1 MQVLQP
7 AVKGEM
13 AENGKTADSRIP
25 GVDSITKETN
35 EKAAPSL
42 FRES

>member
-7 AVKGEM
+7 AVSEM
-13 AENGKTADSRIP
+13 AENGKTADSGIP
-25 GVDSITKETN
+25 SVDGITKETN